1 MAGLVD
7 SLFGGGGSSTTIVN
21 TPGPMSEEEKE
32 LIKLQTD
39 LSRKQLENID
49 LLQPFQKELL
59 DLSLAN
65 LRRQQ
70 AESTARDAA
79 ISPDQRAAAEKA
91 DFERAQRLGPIQD
104 ELLQRQLE
112 EIRRGGGASPE
123 QIQRIKEAA
132 DAGIAAGTSDI
143 DASTQRGIGL
153 ISDELANSRGLRLSD
168 SPIKGEAALLARE
181 GEIQKGSL
189 VKNLRAGEAT
199 ARLNYPLAAQQLS
212 SGINLS
218 TQNVAEAAR
227 SFQSELRQ
235 RAYQNRLALTGQTA
249 STGIGLASIGDPS
262 RTIAGLQSLRGS
274 TQTQNSSGGG
284 MDLGGVGSILSGI
297 AAIGSWSDRRLKTEI
312 VKVGDDPRGFG
323 IYEYTLFG
331 ERQRGVMADEVEKVI
346 PAAVMT
352 MPNGLQKVD
361 YRMLR

>member
-1 MAGLVD
+1 MGDV
-7 SLFGGGGSSTTIVN
+7 FGGGDKSTTVVN
-21 TPGPMSEEEKE
+21 TPGPMSDEERE

-39 LSRKQLENID
+39 LSKRQLANID
-49 LLQPFQKELL
+49 QLQPFQKELI
-59 DLSLAN
+59 DLSLAD
-65 LRRQQ
+65 LRRQK
-70 AESTARDAA
+70 AESAALDAV
-79 ISPDQRAAAEKA
+79 ITPEQRAAASKA

-104 ELLQRQLE
+104 ELLQRQLD

-199 ARLNYPLAAQQLS
+199 ARLNYPLAAQQLT

-218 TQNVAEAAR
+218 TQQVTDAAR
-227 SFQSELRQ
+227 TFQSELRQ
-235 RAYQNRLALTGQTA
+235 RAFQNRLALTGQT
-249 STGIGLASIGDPS
+249 SGTGIGLASIGDPS
-262 RTIAGLQSLRGS
+262 RSIAGLQSLRGS
-274 TQTQNSSGGG
+274 TSQTNTSGGG
-284 MDLGGVGSILSGI
+284 MDLQGIGSLAGGI
-297 AAIGSWSDRRLKTEI
+297 AGVA
-312 VKVGDDPRGFG
+312 G
-323 IYEYTLFG
+323 IF
-331 ERQRGVMADEVEKVI
+331 M
-346 PAAVMT
+346 
-352 MPNGLQKVD
+352 
-361 YRMLR
+361 